1 MYTYNSKYVYIFFAI
16 SLQTPMRN
24 SLVKV
29 CFTEQSERSGC
40 CEMLSM
46 YTWRACRQMFYSKP
60 VKIHSSQMNYRD
72 KRTTLFDRKQA
83 ENGKIARTPPSLT
96 ISVIKGE
103 VTPRVREI
111 TKFEDNVCSVQ
122 HRHKSFIKTT
132 PEIN

>member
-1 MYTYNSKYVYIFFAI
+1 
-16 SLQTPMRN
+16 
-24 SLVKV
+24 
-29 CFTEQSERSGC
+29 
-40 CEMLSM
+40 
-46 YTWRACRQMFYSKP
+46 
-60 VKIHSSQMNYRD
+60 MNYRD

-122 HRHKSFIKTT
+122 HRHKSYIKTT